1 MRPDDRICDFTHTLT
16 EGMYEMT
23 EKKPAVILRSPA
35 DFETFRIKA
44 GDGNYMA
51 MIVDTLKDDVPFN
64 VFFEVFE
71 SHGATPLHH
80 HGYAHEIFFVLKGEG
95 ESVCEGETL
104 PIKTGDAFL
113 VRPGH
118 DHIVRNT
125 GVEKLYCLT
134 IMVPDEGFAELVRSG
149 IPMDLPAEDLD
160 LLTVRPG

>member
-1 MRPDDRICDFTHTLT
+1 
-16 EGMYEMT
+16 MT
-23 EKKPAVILRSPA
+23 EKKPAVILRSPG

-44 GDGNYMA
+44 DDGNYMA

-71 SHGATPLHH
+71 PNGATPLHH
-80 HGYAHEIFFVLKGEG
+80 HGYAHEMFFVIEGEG

-104 PIKTGDAFL
+104 AIKTGDAFL

-125 GVEKLYCLT
+125 GAKKLYCLT
-134 IMVPDEGFAELVRSG
+134 VMVPDDCFAELVRSG
-149 IPMDLPAEDLD
+149 IPMDLPTEDLD
-160 LLTVRPG
+160 LLTVRSR